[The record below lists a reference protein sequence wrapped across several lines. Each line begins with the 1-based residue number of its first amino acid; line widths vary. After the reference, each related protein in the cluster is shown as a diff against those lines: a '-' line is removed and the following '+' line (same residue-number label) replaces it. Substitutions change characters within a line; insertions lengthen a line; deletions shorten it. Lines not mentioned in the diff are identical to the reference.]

1 MDTKAASS
9 AADVQASS
17 LDATK
22 MPVHIAIIMDGNGR
36 WAEARGL
43 SRAAGHQAGVDA
55 ARRTVRAC
63 DALGIK
69 VLTLFAFSTEN
80 WRRPTEEVDALMD
93 LLGRAVRDEAQELM
107 ARGARIKVSGA
118 VHELDPGLR
127 EQVAQIVALTESNP
141 GLLLNIA
148 YNYGGRAEIIQ
159 AVRALSA
166 DLQAGRVAGP
176 PDEELL
182 SRYLYT
188 AGLPDPDLL
197 IRTGGE
203 QRISNFLLWQLAYTE
218 LYFCDVFW
226 PEFSESDLHAALA
239 SYQQRRRRYG
249 GVEGT

>member
-1 MDTKAASS
+1 MDTKAGST
-9 AADVQASS
+9 AADPQAPL
-17 LDATK
+17 LDPTR
-22 MPVHIAIIMDGNGR
+22 MPAHIAIIMDGNGR
-36 WAEARGL
+36 WAAARGL

-55 ARRTVRAC
+55 ARRSVRAC

-69 VLTLFAFSTEN
+69 FLTLFAFSTEN
-80 WRRPTEEVDALMD
+80 WRRPTEEVDALME

-107 ARGARIKVSGA
+107 ARGVRIKISGA
-118 VHELDPGLR
+118 VEELDPGLR
-127 EQVAQIVALTESNP
+127 EQIAQIVALTESNA
-141 GLLLNIA
+141 GLVLNIA

-159 AVRALSA
+159 AVRALTA
-166 DLQAGRVAGP
+166 DLQAGRIAGP
-176 PDEELL
+176 PDEALL
-182 SRYLYT
+182 RRYLYT
-188 AGLPDPDLL
+188 ADLPDPDLL

-226 PEFSESDLHAALA
+226 PDFSESDLHAALS

>member
-1 MDTKAASS
+1 MDTKAVPS
-9 AADVQASS
+9 AADLQPPA
-17 LDATK
+17 LDPTRLPA
-22 MPVHIAIIMDGNGR
+22 HIAVIMDGNGR

-43 SRAAGHQAGVDA
+43 SRVAGHKAGVDA

-69 VLTLFAFSTEN
+69 FLTLFAFSTEN
-80 WRRPTEEVDALMD
+80 WRRPSEEVDALME

-107 ARGARIKVSGA
+107 ARGVRIKVSGA
-118 VHELDPGLR
+118 IDELDPGLR
-127 EQVAQIVALTESNP
+127 EQVEQIVALTESNS
-141 GLLLNIA
+141 GLVLNIA

-159 AVRALSA
+159 AVRALTA

-188 AGLPDPDLL
+188 ADLPDPDLL

-226 PEFSESDLHAALA
+226 PDFSESDLHAALNN
-239 SYQQRRRRYG
+239 YQQRRRRYG

>member
-1 MDTKAASS
+1 MDTKAVPS
-9 AADVQASS
+9 AADVEASA
-17 LDATK
+17 LDPTR
-22 MPVHIAIIMDGNGR
+22 MPAHIAIIMDGNGR

-43 SRAAGHQAGVDA
+43 SRAAGHQAGVNA

-80 WRRPTEEVDALMD
+80 WRRPTEEVDALMN

-107 ARGARIKVSGA
+107 ARGVRIKISGA
-118 VHELDPGLR
+118 VDELDPGLR
-127 EQVAQIVALTESNP
+127 EQVEQIVALTGPNP
-141 GLLLNIA
+141 GLVLNIA
-148 YNYGGRAEIIQ
+148 YNYGGRAEIVQ
-159 AVRALSA
+159 AVRALTA
-166 DLQAGRVAGP
+166 DLQAGRVTGP
-176 PDEELL
+176 PDEQML
-182 SRYLYT
+182 SRYLYS
-188 AGLPDPDLL
+188 ADLPDPDLL

-218 LYFCDVFW
+218 LYFCDIFW
-226 PEFSESDLHAALA
+226 PDFSESDLYAALS

>member
-1 MDTKAASS
+1 MTDPYPRATAEAER
-9 AADVQASS
+9 S
-17 LDATK
+17 LDPPR
-22 MPVHIAIIMDGNGR
+22 MPAHVAIIMDGNGR
-36 WAEARGL
+36 WAGARGL

-63 DALGIK
+63 DALGIN
-69 VLTLFAFSTEN
+69 VLSLFAFSTEN

-107 ARGARIKVSGA
+107 ARGVRIQVSGA
-118 VHELDPGLR
+118 IDELDPALR
-127 EQVAQIVALTESNP
+127 DQVEQVVALTRPNT
-141 GLLLNIA
+141 GLVLNIA
-148 YNYGGRAEIIQ
+148 YNYGGRAEIVQ
-159 AVRALSA
+159 AVRALTA
-166 DLQAGRVAGP
+166 DMHAGRVAGP
-176 PDEELL
+176 ADEQLL

-218 LYFCDVFW
+218 LYFTDVFW
-226 PEFSESDLHAALA
+226 PDFTESDLTAAFSA
-239 SYQQRRRRYG
+239 YQQRRRRYG